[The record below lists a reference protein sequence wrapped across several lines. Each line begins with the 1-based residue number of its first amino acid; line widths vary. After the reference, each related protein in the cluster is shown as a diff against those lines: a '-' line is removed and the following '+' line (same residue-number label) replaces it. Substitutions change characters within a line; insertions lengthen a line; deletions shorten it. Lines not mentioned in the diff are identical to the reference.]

1 MQIRWIVGA
10 CAVIGLLAADPALA
24 RSKSAKMKA
33 RAQCVD
39 RNVPFSW
46 DRTFYHLIVPS
57 DRAPRPNG
65 CSPAVH
71 TYGRF
76 IGQDPDYNIRFQLNR
91 DPETGYAPL

>member
-10 CAVIGLLAADPALA
+10 CAVLGLLAADPALA
-24 RSKSAKMKA
+24 RSKVKHKVRS
-33 RAQCVD
+33 QCID
-39 RNVPFSW
+39 RPVHFSLNN
-46 DRTFYHLIVPS
+46 TLYHLIVPT